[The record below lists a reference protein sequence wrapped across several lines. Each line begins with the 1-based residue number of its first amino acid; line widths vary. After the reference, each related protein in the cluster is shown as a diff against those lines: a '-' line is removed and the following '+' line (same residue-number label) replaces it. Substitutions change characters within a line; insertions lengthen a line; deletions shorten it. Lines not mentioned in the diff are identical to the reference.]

1 MRTLQG
7 KSVVITGA
15 ASGIGEA
22 LAHAGAA
29 RGARLLL
36 ADIDATG
43 LDRVVLALKA
53 KGAECSGLVT
63 DTGSEP
69 AIRALAE
76 AAQTR
81 LGGADIV
88 INNAGVG
95 LLAPVDKLVT
105 SDAQWLMN
113 INFWGVVHGCQAFI
127 PQLRQR
133 PDALLVNI
141 SSIFAMVSVP
151 TQSIYNAS
159 KAAVRGFSDALREE
173 LQSTGVGVLCVHP
186 GGIKTNI
193 ANRARITDVS
203 MVADTDQEMRD
214 NFDKVARTTPQQAA
228 ATIIHAIESRKTRV
242 LIGAD
247 AWFMDWMF
255 RLFPAHASHWLSN
268 LGHWMRRRAAS
279 QSRATKGQ
287 DKTL

>member
-1 MRTLQG
+1 MLRTLHK

-22 LAHAGAA
+22 LAHACAK

-36 ADIDATG
+36 ADIDAVG
-43 LDRVVLALKA
+43 LERVVSAVRTQ
-53 KGAECSGLVT
+53 GAECSGAVT
-63 DTGSEP
+63 DTGSEA
-69 AIRALAE
+69 AIRALAAVALE
-76 AAQTR
+76 R
-81 LGGADIV
+81 LGGSDIV

-95 LLAPVDKLVT
+95 LVAPVDKVST
-105 SDAQWLMN
+105 DDAHWLMN
-113 INFWGVVHGCQAFI
+113 INFWGVVHGCQAFL

-173 LQSTGVGVLCVHP
+173 LVGTTVDVLCVHP

-193 ANRARITDVS
+193 VNSARLVDVTL
-203 MVADTDQEMRD
+203 VADNEQQIRESFTRL
-214 NFDKVARTTPQQAA
+214 ARTTPEQAA
-228 ATIIHAIESRKTRV
+228 NVIVEAIERRKTRV
-242 LIGAD
+242 LIGSD
-247 AWFMDWMF
+247 AVIMDGLF
-255 RLFPAHASHWLSN
+255 RLFPTRASHWMSLFGQW
-268 LGHWMRRRAAS
+268 LRRHAPS
-279 QSRATKGQ
+279 QPPRKP
-287 DKTL
+287 